1 MVINLRHFFI
11 LIIIVNLI
19 ALIFFFTY
27 RGKSPSGKKSDR
39 SGGDPFLQKLDTKT
53 IFGRRNATT
62 PAKKAL
68 QNATINPKLIKPK
81 KNKKKDRID
90 PFMNYNIFQNLS
102 LYTQLSK
109 NYFNDDPNLKMSYS
123 IPDMGLI
130 NEDDYCKEVDRQNLN
145 NPGLVLNRMAF
156 MTDYNADG
164 LARQLV
170 MKKMGI
176 DTFPDEISK
185 DMNKTLWD
193 SVKNMMKHKFI

>member
-27 RGKSPSGKKSDR
+27 SGKSSSGKKNTER
-39 SGGDPFLQKLDTKT
+39 KVGDPFLQKLDTKT

-62 PAKKAL
+62 PAKKNF
-68 QNATINPKLIKPK
+68 QNKTINPKLIKPK
-81 KNKKKDRID
+81 KSKRKEKVD
-90 PFMNYNIFQNLS
+90 PFMTYNVFQNLS
-102 LYTQLSK
+102 LYTKLSAH
-109 NYFNDDPNLKMSYS
+109 YFNDDPNLKMSYS
-123 IPDMGLI
+123 TPNMGLI

-145 NPGLVLNRMAF
+145 NPSLVLNQMAF

-170 MKKMGI
+170 MKQMGI

-193 SVKNMMKHKFI
+193 SVI